1 MRNKFFYLGLLIF
14 FLLLIILFFNLSTAF
29 FKTPESIKEEKKPTP
44 SLSTP
49 RVYFYKEGG
58 VEIASFD
65 VEIAST
71 AAQHRKGLMYRKNL
85 PKNQGMLFIF
95 EKEKPLSFWMKNT
108 LIPLDIIFISKDKK
122 VVSIAFNA
130 LPCQKDPCPSH
141 YSYKPAQY
149 VVEINGGLAE
159 EFGIKKGAEV
169 KFNLP

>member
-1 MRNKFFYLGLLIF
+1 MRNKFFYLGLSIF
-14 FLLLIILFFNLSTAF
+14 FLLLIILFFNLSAAF
-29 FKTPESIKEEKKPTP
+29 FKTPESIEEEKKPAP

-49 RVYFYKEGG
+49 RVYFYKGG

-95 EKEKPLSFWMKNT
+95 EKERPLSFWMKNT

-130 LPCQKDPCPSH
+130 LPCQKDPCPSY

-159 EFGIKKGAEV
+159 KFGIKKGAEV